1 MSETA
6 VTGPTAPLPTVL
18 VIDDENVIR
27 DLMIEILAD
36 AGYGVLGAS
45 GAEQALELLADPEV
59 SLVVSDITM
68 PALSGLELLD
78 LIRLTRPSLPVV
90 MVTGAGTHSNLSAAL
105 ARGADGLVM
114 KPFAHQ
120 DLLDAARTA
129 LDRAS
134 RTEAELRERLLT
146 PTLAGALAN
155 AIEAR
160 EPSLQGHC
168 ERLSAVAIRIAER
181 LGLSVE
187 QIETVRIG
195 AIVHDVGK
203 IGIPDR
209 VLLKQGPFSAEELS
223 LMRTHPLIGD
233 QLLEPLDLLKS
244 VRPVVRHH
252 HERWD
257 GTGYPDGIAGEAIP
271 VEARVVAVADAI
283 EAMSARRTYSAPRPA
298 DEIVRELRAGRGSQ
312 WDPDSVD
319 AALALVDSGEL
330 QFGPDGLSLEP
341 LERRAAPARPRYA
354 VLLVSPDSA
363 EAGRVK
369 LLLERELRDVSVA
382 HAPDLATAAELCRGS
397 AWSLMVLDHHFPDGD
412 GLELLARLRAEAPG
426 MPVVMLTGEGAEAV
440 AVEAFRRGATDY
452 VVKRNGYAAELAS
465 RVRTLLEAA

>member
-1 MSETA
+1 MSELTA
-6 VTGPTAPLPTVL
+6 IPPTVL
-18 VIDDENVIR
+18 VIDDEHVIR
-27 DLMIEILAD
+27 ELMIEILAEG
-36 AGYGVLGAS
+36 GYGVVGAS

-68 PALSGLELLD
+68 PGLSGLELLD

-90 MVTGAGTHSNLSAAL
+90 MVTGAGTHGNLSAAL

-120 DLLDAARTA
+120 DLLDAVKTA

-134 RTEAELRERLLT
+134 RSESELRERLLT

-168 ERLSAVAIRIAER
+168 ERLAAVAIRIAER
-181 LGLSVE
+181 LGFSVE
-187 QIETVRIG
+187 QVETVRLG

-209 VLLKQGPFSAEELS
+209 VLLKTGPFTAEELS

-233 QLLEPLDLLKS
+233 RLLEPLDLLQG

-257 GTGYPDGIAGEAIP
+257 GSGYPDGISGEAIP

-283 EAMSARRTYSAPRPA
+283 EAMSAWRPYSAPLPPDA
-298 DEIVRELRAGRGSQ
+298 IARELREGRGTQ
-312 WDPDSVD
+312 WEPRAIDV
-319 AALALVDSGEL
+319 ALALIESGEL
-330 QFGPDGLSLEP
+330 HFGDTGLSLEP
-341 LERRAAPARPRYA
+341 VERRKSPARPRFA
-354 VLLVSPDSA
+354 VLLVEPDST
-363 EAGRVK
+363 EAARMKV
-369 LLLERELRDVSVA
+369 LLERELADVSVA
-382 HAPDLATAAELCRGS
+382 HASDLATAGELCRGA
-397 AWSLMVLDHHFPDGD
+397 AWSLMVLDHDLPDGD
-412 GLELLARLRAEAPG
+412 CLELLARLRGEIPG
-426 MPVVMLTGEGAEAV
+426 MPVVVLTGEGSESD

>member
-1 MSETA
+1 MKSVPT
-6 VTGPTAPLPTVL
+6 TGLTVL
-18 VIDDENVIR
+18 VIDDEHVIL

-36 AGYGVLGAS
+36 AGYVAVGAS
-45 GAEQALELLADPEV
+45 GAEQALELLADPDV

-90 MVTGAGTHSNLSAAL
+90 LVTGAGTHGNLCSAL

-120 DLLDAARTA
+120 DLLDAVRTA
-129 LDRAS
+129 LDRARRS
-134 RTEAELRERLLT
+134 ETELRERLLT

-168 ERLSAVAIRIAER
+168 ERLAALAVRVAER
-181 LGLSVE
+181 LGLSAQQME
-187 QIETVRIG
+187 SVRLG
-195 AIVHDVGK
+195 AILHDVGK

-209 VLLKQGPFSAEELS
+209 VLQKPGPFSADELA

-233 QLLEPLDLLKS
+233 RLLEPLDLLQN

-257 GTGYPDGIAGEAIP
+257 GAGYPDGLVEEATPI
-271 VEARVVAVADAI
+271 EARIVAIADAV
-283 EAMSARRTYSAPRPA
+283 EAMSARRAHSAPLQHA
-298 DEIVRELRAGRGSQ
+298 EIVRELRHGRGSQ
-312 WDPDSVD
+312 WDPEAIDVV
-319 AALALVDSGEL
+319 LALIDSGEL
-330 QFGPDGLSLEP
+330 RFGEKGLRLESH
-341 LERRAAPARPRYA
+341 ERAVEPRLPRFA
-354 VLLVSPDSA
+354 VLLVDHD
-363 EAGRVK
+363 AGDAAQTKRI
-369 LLLERELRDVSVA
+369 LERELTDVSVA
-382 HAPDLATAAELCRGS
+382 HAADLATADELCRGS
-397 AWSLMVLDHHFPDGD
+397 TWSLVVLDHRLPDGD
-412 GLELLARLRAEAPG
+412 ALELLGRLRGETPG
-426 MPVVMLTGEGAEAV
+426 TPVVMLTGEGSDAV
-440 AVEAFRRGATDY
+440 ALEAFRRGATDY
-452 VVKRNGYAAELAS
+452 VVKRNGYAAELAT